1 MSKSRR
7 INKFYRLSTEAIKN
21 ALRLHFDSILLFNN
35 ESFPSSYTLA
45 VLALE
50 EISKSDWIDH
60 YVEVSTTNHGLP
72 EPDGKEEQDW
82 VKLLYMHT
90 KKQFAFVNQQY
101 DSLDPSF
108 YEFVASSKLE
118 NSKQQSIYV
127 GLERSKGKI
136 NTKSRISLPDQIK
149 SSDAKKIISLN
160 NEVIIAQ
167 CRRNIIHDYYY
178 GPYEKFELLNEEMMD
193 KLRKTWKYKSGIY
206 GKNFKRK

>member
-1 MSKSRR
+1 M
-7 INKFYRLSTEAIKN
+7 KN
-21 ALRLHFDSILLFNN
+21 AIRLHFDSILLFNN

-60 YVEVSTTNHGLP
+60 YVEVTTTNHGLP

-82 VKLLYMHT
+82 VKFLYMHT

-101 DSLDPSF
+101 HSLDPSF

-118 NSKQQSIYV
+118 NSKQKSIYV

-167 CRRNIIHDYYY
+167 CRRNIIHGYYY
-178 GPYEKFELLNEEMMD
+178 GPYEKFELLDEEMMD
-193 KLRKTWKYKSGIY
+193 ELRKTWKYKSGIY
-206 GKNFKRK
+206 GKNFKRKK